1 MAIEDDSLR
10 LDLLQDFGSSATYTD
25 TSAGSSSSITVIL
38 TREYVGVDPDAT
50 VQVESSEPVA
60 IMRTSDVS
68 DIAQGDTLAI
78 GSDTFTVTSVEP
90 DNEGM
95 TTARLRL

>member
-1 MAIEDDSLR
+1 
-10 LDLLQDFGSSATYTD
+10 
-25 TSAGSSSSITVIL
+25 
-38 TREYVGVDPDAT
+38 
-50 VQVESSEPVA
+50 
-60 IMRTSDVS
+60 MRTSDVS
-68 DIAQGDTLAI
+68 AIAQGDTLLI